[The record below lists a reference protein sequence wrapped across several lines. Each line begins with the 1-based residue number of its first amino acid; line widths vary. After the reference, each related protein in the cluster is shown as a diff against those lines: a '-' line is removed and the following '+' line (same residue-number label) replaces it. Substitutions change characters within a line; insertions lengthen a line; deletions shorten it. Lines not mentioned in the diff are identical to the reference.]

1 MNFIRLEC
9 KSAKQLKRTCRELE
23 ALGVPSYLLS
33 SASSSVGVGNG
44 ISFYTEGKE
53 YTCGPQAPCEFGD
66 EKYYK
71 RKDFIAAVKRVLGES
86 K

>member
-9 KSAKQLKRTCRELE
+9 KSAKQLERTCRELE
-23 ALGVPSYLLS
+23 DLGVPSYLLS
-33 SASSSVGVGNG
+33 DVSISVGAGRG

-53 YTCGPQAPCEFGD
+53 YTCGKQAPCESGD

>member
-9 KSAKQLKRTCRELE
+9 KSVKQFERACQELE
-23 ALGVPSYLLS
+23 DLGVPSYIRS
-33 SASSSVGVGNG
+33 SVSNSVGVGNG

-53 YTCGPQAPCEFGD
+53 YTCGPQASCEFGD